1 VRKVAAT
8 TRHDFVAER
17 RTDEIGST
25 VTPVLIN
32 PYCRGLALKDPGYE
46 KIPRHWSADPRWRKS
61 VNTGWKLDGS
71 VGLSSEVVMA
81 VRLLVNGC
89 LLGWLAVGPAIAAD
103 RALSVTIY
111 ADDQALVQDR
121 RDIEVKGGRQRIEFQ
136 DVSAQIRPETVSLT
150 ADDISIVEQ
159 NFDFDLLT
167 PSKMMEKAV
176 GHEVTIVRVNPATGA
191 ETREQAEV
199 LATNAGVVLKIGQH
213 IEVLRDD
220 GLPVRVIFDKVPD
233 NLRARPTL
241 SVTVIGAH
249 AGTRPATLSYLTP
262 GLGWKADY
270 VALYNEGDSKIDVQ
284 GWVTLT
290 NSSGVTYDNAQ
301 TLLVAG
307 SPAAADGGGRQP
319 NYYYRQPGPRPTLQQ
334 AGTESGS
341 RERLGDFYLYPL
353 AERTTI
359 ANLQTKQV
367 SFLDVQGVPA
377 EHGYEYRNRWLGT
390 ADQPQSAKSIYSFST
405 SAHAGL
411 GDQLPAGILRFYM
424 RDKRGD
430 PQFIGESSIDHTP
443 MGSTLSLATGDAF
456 DVKVRAVVEKR
467 TRLNTNN
474 SGANNLFANHWQSDM
489 RYELSNALPRPVTV
503 KLVQEGLWG
512 DSRIITESIKSTR
525 RSADAA
531 EWSVT
536 VPANGNASVTASFDT
551 RY

>member
-1 VRKVAAT
+1 MR
-8 TRHDFVAER
+8 
-17 RTDEIGST
+17 
-25 VTPVLIN
+25 L
-32 PYCRGLALKDPGYE
+32 
-46 KIPRHWSADPRWRKS
+46 
-61 VNTGWKLDGS
+61 
-71 VGLSSEVVMA
+71 
-81 VRLLVNGC
+81 RLLMV
-89 LLGWLAVGPAIAAD
+89 GWLLWLPASSPAVAAD
-103 RALSVTIY
+103 RSLSVTIY
-111 ADDQALVQDR
+111 AGDLALIQDR

-150 ADDISIVEQ
+150 AADIGIVEQ

-167 PSKMMEKAV
+167 PAKLMEKAV
-176 GHEVTIVRVNPATGA
+176 GQEITIVRVNPATGA
-191 ETREQAEV
+191 ETREKAEV
-199 LATNAGVVLKIGQH
+199 LATNGGVVLKIGQR

-241 SVTVIGAH
+241 SVTVIGGH
-249 AGTRPATLSYLTP
+249 AGTRPAVLSYLTP

-270 VALYNEGDSKIDVQ
+270 VALYNETDGKIDVQ

-307 SPAAADGGGRQP
+307 TPTLVDGGGRSR
-319 NYYYRQPGPRPTLQQ
+319 NYYPAQQPRATLQQ

-341 RERLGDFYLYPL
+341 RERLGDYYLYPL

-367 SFLDVQGVPA
+367 SFLDVHEVPA
-377 EHGYEYRNRWLGT
+377 EHGYEFRNRWLGT
-390 ADQPQSAKSIYSFST
+390 SEIAQSAKSIYSFST

-411 GDQLPAGILRFYM
+411 GDQLPAGVLRFYL

-430 PQFIGESSIDHTP
+430 PQFIGESRIDHTP

-456 DVKVRAVVEKR
+456 DVKVRAVVDKR
-467 TRLNTNN
+467 THVST
-474 SGANNLFANHWQSDM
+474 SDWQSDM
-489 RYELSNALPRPVTV
+489 RYELSNAMPKPVTV
-503 KLVQEGLWG
+503 KLLQEGLWG
-512 DSRIITESIKSTR
+512 DSRITAESQKSTR
-525 RSADAA
+525 RSADTA

-536 VPANGNASVTASFDT
+536 VPANGKASLTASFDT